1 MNEMNSQTPEMASLL
16 EKLEQTAALQQ
27 KYARRQA
34 LMITVAAL
42 ACVGILVLVAVLFT
56 QLQPVVQDMSQAA
69 GNLTS
74 ISDQLAAIDLENAVD
89 SLTQGAAKL
98 EELDIDTLNTA
109 IANLAE
115 LIAPLARL
123 FGRAG

>member
-1 MNEMNSQTPEMASLL
+1 MNEMNTQTPEMASLL

-27 KYARRQA
+27 KCARRQG

-89 SLTQGAAKL
+89 NLTQGAAKL
-98 EELDIDTLNTA
+98 EQLDIDTLNTA